1 MTQTTQSLFL
11 SHQTQQRLS
20 FDISIV
26 NDVILENNEMFIIF
40 LSSLDLTFN
49 PSTATVTIIDTNS
62 KGNFHIEIYIF

>member
-40 LSSLDLTFN
+40 LSSPDLTFN
-49 PSTATVTIIDTNS
+49 PSTATVTIIDSNC
-62 KGNFHIEIYIF
+62 KGKFHIEIYVF